1 MNVIFL
7 DFDGVIDTHYYRSA
21 EQVEEKIKILADICH
36 TYDAKVVIE
45 SSYKDMLDEETLE
58 ILYPE
63 CDWLIELM
71 NKFKEYGIE
80 VIGRTPSLTSK
91 YRYVRHSKEY
101 IDSLTKDYYNDYYL
115 FINQLE
121 RLKKAEFNEENKLM
135 HEDLKHY
142 SEEFINRYPKL
153 SDYLNERIYSK
164 VDIWKEDEIRLYL
177 MRHPE
182 IDHYCII
189 DDDDL
194 AAMHRTSD
202 LDKVRKHLVVTKD
215 FLETNPKDEGLQ
227 PYHKEEVGKILEK
240 ENEVKKFVLKYK
252 KNSDI
257 IK

>member
-7 DFDGVIDTHYYRSA
+7 DFDGVLDTHYYRSD
-21 EQVEEKIKILADICH
+21 EQIEEKIKILADICH

-63 CDWLIELM
+63 RDWLIKLM

-91 YRYVRHSKEY
+91 YRYVRYSKEY

-135 HEDLKHY
+135 YEDLKRY
-142 SEEFINRYPKL
+142 SEEFINKYPKL

-164 VDIWKEDEIRLYL
+164 VNIWKEDEIRLYL

-252 KNSDI
+252 KNNDI